1 MEIITQEVNDR
12 IKQIARMEGTSSEI
26 EFEIRMLCYDI
37 AGEEAARSLLRTKQ
51 IKKTLEM
58 LSFDSMRKRLYPE
71 GNGTEYPDEMLVS
84 SQIGQQES
92 TIL

>member
-12 IKQIARMEGTSSEI
+12 IKKIARMEGTSSEI

-51 IKKTLEM
+51 IKKNLDM
-58 LSFDSMRKRLYPE
+58 LSFDSLRRRLYPMPNNCTEFDDETLMNSKPE
-71 GNGTEYPDEMLVS
+71 GSV
-84 SQIGQQES
+84 
-92 TIL
+92 IL